1 MKRKRKRS
9 SYTRDIA
16 ERERRAMT
24 KAALAYKSAPRAED
38 PSELDR
44 RVFCRDN
51 SADVAAA
58 EAYARER
65 RIERE
70 RELAAMKP
78 EKRRGMKIVGGRKG
92 TYGD

>member
-1 MKRKRKRS
+1 MKRKRKS
-9 SYTRDIA
+9 PYTREVA
-16 ERERRAMT
+16 ARERRAMT
-24 KAALAYKSAPRAED
+24 KAALAYKPAPRAED

-58 EAYARER
+58 EAYARVWR
-65 RIERE
+65 LERE

-78 EKRRGMKIVGGRKG
+78 EKRRGMKLVGGRKG
-92 TYGD
+92 

>member
-24 KAALAYKSAPRAED
+24 KAALAYQPKYTVEV
-38 PSELDR
+38 SEKDR

-65 RIERE
+65 RLERE
-70 RELAAMKP
+70 WEAKP
-78 EKRRGMKIVGGRKG
+78 ARRRGMKIVGGRKG
-92 TYGD
+92 AYGDE